1 MKWNLG
7 VLNSISQFLLRS
19 NRCSEVVDS
28 TGGCNRQQP
37 AQKRTSR
44 YNPSWAE
51 AASAW
56 GIEAAIHTYDLS
68 LEQVGYLD
76 VRIYLS
82 LVVNPFD
89 PETEETQELRFVT
102 DKVS

>member
-1 MKWNLG
+1 MISEEIIGGRAGSREHLG
-7 VLNSISQFLLRS
+7 AASQQIAG
-19 NRCSEVVDS
+19 NH
-28 TGGCNRQQP
+28 
-37 AQKRTSR
+37 
-44 YNPSWAE
+44 NPSWAA

-56 GIEAAIHTYDLS
+56 GIEAAVHTYDLS
-68 LEQVGYLD
+68 LEQVRDLD
-76 VRIYLS
+76 VWIYLS

>member
-1 MKWNLG
+1 MELSHHAACFPAG
-7 VLNSISQFLLRS
+7 QCRDFAAGQTGELL
-19 NRCSEVVDS
+19 V
-28 TGGCNRQQP
+28 QQ
-37 AQKRTSR
+37 SR
-44 YNPSWAE
+44 PKTA

-56 GIEAAIHTYDLS
+56 GIEAAVCTYDLS
-68 LEQVGYLD
+68 LVQVGDFD

-102 DKVS
+102 DEVS